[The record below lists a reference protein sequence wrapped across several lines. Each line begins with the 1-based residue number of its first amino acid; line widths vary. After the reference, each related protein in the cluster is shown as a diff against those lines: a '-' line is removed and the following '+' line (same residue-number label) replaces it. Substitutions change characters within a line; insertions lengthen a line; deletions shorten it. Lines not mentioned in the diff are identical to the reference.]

1 MAKYKFIKDQ
11 LGVESGV
18 YFEENGHRISFTI
31 VGKDKDENT
40 DYQDYLTWLAEGNT
54 TDPAD

>member
-1 MAKYKFIKDQ
+1 MAKYKFIKAQ

-54 TDPAD
+54 AEAAD

>member
-31 VGKDKDENT
+31 VGKYKDENT
-40 DYQDYLTWLAEGNT
+40 DYQDYLTWLADGTT
-54 TDPAD
+54 TDAAD

>member
-40 DYQDYLTWLAEGNT
+40 VYQDYLPWLAEGNT
-54 TDPAD
+54 TDPDD

>member
-40 DYQDYLTWLAEGNT
+40 DYQAYLAWVAEGNT
-54 TDPAD
+54 AEAAD

>member
-31 VGKDKDENT
+31 VGKDKDGNT

-54 TDPAD
+54 TAPAD